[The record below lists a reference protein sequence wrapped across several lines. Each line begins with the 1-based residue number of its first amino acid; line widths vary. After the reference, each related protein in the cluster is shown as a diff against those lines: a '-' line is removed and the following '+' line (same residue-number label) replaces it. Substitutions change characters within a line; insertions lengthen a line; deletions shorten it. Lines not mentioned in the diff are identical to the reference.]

1 MTLATVANLCQQAN
15 RQSCY
20 HHEDETKEEPNIKPL
35 STGEIIHRETLTGMV
50 VEICTVVVRHDI
62 PRNGSGNDDEQN
74 DGKCRQFI
82 TRES

>member
-20 HHEDETKEEPNIKPL
+20 HHEDEAKEEPDIKPL
-35 STGEIIHRETLTGMV
+35 PTGEVVHGEPLTGMV

-62 PRNGSGNDDEQN
+62 PCNGSDNDDEQN

>member
-1 MTLATVANLCQQAN
+1 MTLATVANLYQQAN
-15 RQSCY
+15 HQSCY
-20 HHEDETKEEPNIKPL
+20 HHEDEAKEEPYIKSLP
-35 STGEIIHRETLTGMV
+35 TDEVVHGKPLTGMV

-62 PRNGSGNDDEQN
+62 PRNGGGNDDEQN